1 MIFQPGMKSSITIFI
16 LVLLLSWSCS
26 TPKRM
31 ALPEAY
37 LEEAEVVGMPGVRDW
52 GDEFSELFQSDMV
65 EVMKPYSIK
74 NYDKTDANKSTVDI
88 LAISG
93 GGGAGAF
100 GVGLLNGWTDS
111 GDRPEFMLVTGISTG
126 ALIAP
131 FAFLGS
137 EYDQIIKKL
146 YTTMTT
152 KDVFTKR
159 SFFDIIGG
167 SDSIADSSPLAK
179 LIRETI
185 DEEILRKIAETHN
198 NGRRLFIGTTN
209 LDARRLVV
217 WNMGKIA
224 TYGTIEALEL
234 FRNVMLASAS
244 IPVVLPPVYIE
255 VQVGTNKYDEMH
267 VDGGV
272 NKEVFFYGFM
282 LNIEEARKT
291 AGLKHNLNPRIF
303 IIRNNQFHTP
313 YKQVKRRLLSIAARA
328 LAGIT
333 TTQGIGDLYRI
344 YLVAQRDGI
353 EFNQTSIPHDYVPY
367 SREEFDPV
375 EMNRLYNLGYKMAIN
390 GYHWDKYPP
399 FFNQEVVDY

>member
-1 MIFQPGMKSSITIFI
+1 
-16 LVLLLSWSCS
+16 
-26 TPKRM
+26 M

-100 GVGLLNGWTDS
+100 GVGLLNGWSDA
-111 GDRPEFMLVTGISTG
+111 GDRPEFTLVTGISTG

-146 YTTMTT
+146 YTTIST
-152 KDVFTKR
+152 KDVITKR
-159 SFFDIIGG
+159 SIFDVISG
-167 SDSIADSSPLAK
+167 SDSIADSSPLAQH
-179 LIRETI
+179 IIENI
-185 DEEILRKIAETHN
+185 DEEILNKIAGAHN
-198 NGRRLFIGTTN
+198 SGRRLFIGTTN

-224 TYGTIEALEL
+224 AYGTTEALEL
-234 FRNVMLASAS
+234 SRNLILASAS
-244 IPVVLPPVYIE
+244 VPVAFPPVYIE

-272 NKEVFFYGFM
+272 ISAVFFYGFM
-282 LNIEEARKT
+282 LNIAEARKT
-291 AGLKHNLNPRIF
+291 AGIKRRVNTRIF
-303 IIRNNQFHTP
+303 IIRNNQFRAP
-313 YKQVKRRLLSIAARA
+313 YKQVQRRLVSIASRS
-328 LAGIT
+328 LTGLT

-344 YLVAQRDGI
+344 YLVAQRDEI
-353 EFNQTSIPHDYVPY
+353 EFNQTSIPQDHVSY
-367 SREEFDPV
+367 SREEFNPV
-375 EMNRLYNLGYKMAIN
+375 EMKRLFNLGYKMAIT

-399 FFNQEVVDY
+399 GYNKEVVDY